1 MRYGFRGWYF
11 MKKTKRRKK
20 QRKKILK
27 FLNTYAAIITIFVSI
42 LAFLFNGIIKYYQK
56 SISTEFSMQY
66 ITVNINSDNWVEEI
80 QKDDH
85 ISSYLEELKAPT
97 INNDINKVLYEYG
110 DKVNGYYVTYLII
123 EQVKDVEALDV
134 KINFKKYGEA
144 RALDQKEI
152 NDLKIDKSIEEEV
165 SEKIDYPIKKNDSLK
180 VPISI
185 CKPSNEYETYP
196 SDCYYV
202 EYEGVSIEYRNKYL
216 FSKREVPIREY
227 LEHNVIIDGEV
238 VTGRGSTASPS
249 ENKPWYLK

>member
-1 MRYGFRGWYF
+1 
-11 MKKTKRRKK
+11 
-20 QRKKILK
+20 
-27 FLNTYAAIITIFVSI
+27 
-42 LAFLFNGIIKYYQK
+42 
-56 SISTEFSMQY
+56 MQY

-144 RALDQKEI
+144 RAIDQKEI

-165 SEKIDYPIKKNDSLK
+165 NEKIDYPIKKNDSLK

-238 VTGRGSTASPS
+238 VTGRGSTAIPS